1 MTTSNSND
9 SKNGGDEPPIKPEL
23 SKKLLQIYNTPEGAK
38 RIPADTAKAVSE
50 LLRLFI
56 IEARSRAS
64 IEVSW
69 FQFLLCSTFGALI
82 QSIVSIFNLFQAECD
97 LEGAMQHD
105 DDAKENAGND
115 YVPIRADHV
124 TKIAA
129 ELLMDFS

>member
-1 MTTSNSND
+1 MARQCNYFFTTCHNLSKLTMTTSNSND

-64 IEVSW
+64 IEVS
-69 FQFLLCSTFGALI
+69 
-82 QSIVSIFNLFQAECD
+82 
-97 LEGAMQHD
+97 
-105 DDAKENAGND
+105 
-115 YVPIRADHV
+115 
-124 TKIAA
+124 
-129 ELLMDFS
+129 